1 MFTRNEFRTLA
12 QKKVRIGGLNGRPK
26 LENRFSKRRSTTSV
40 FLSHAH
46 LDKDL
51 VQQAQI
57 IFKNLGIEVYVDWMD
72 ESMPQVC
79 SGITAN
85 NIKVKIQTNEKF
97 VLLAS
102 DRAIASKWCNWEVGI
117 GDTYKLSK
125 DNLLIVP
132 IAESRDSWTGN
143 EYLQLYPQLEVKR
156 DYYGNLTY
164 HVKYPNGRSTSISS
178 WLKSIVYG

>member
-1 MFTRNEFRTLA
+1 MFTRSEFRTLA

-26 LENRFSKRRSTTSV
+26 LENRFSKGRSTTSV

-46 LDKDL
+46 SDKDL

-85 NIKVKIQTNEKF
+85 NIKAKIQANEKF

-132 IAESRDSWTGN
+132 IAESRDSWAGN
-143 EYLQLYPQLEVKR
+143 EYLQLYPHLQYLLSNDGQKR
-156 DYYGNLTY
+156 YY
-164 HVKYPNGRSTSISS
+164 VKYPDGQTVVFSS
-178 WLKSIVYG
+178 WLKSMVYG